1 MPVAEIRHLGA
12 ICMLLEYSTASWHAI
27 KQLTAFYNVIESY
40 QLPLEISSGM
50 PIRRI
55 NTIAAC

>member
-1 MPVAEIRHLGA
+1 MPAAENRHLGA
-12 ICMLLEYSTASWHAI
+12 IGMLLEYSTASWHATTN
-27 KQLTAFYNVIESY
+27 LTAFYNVTESY

-55 NTIAAC
+55 NTLAAC